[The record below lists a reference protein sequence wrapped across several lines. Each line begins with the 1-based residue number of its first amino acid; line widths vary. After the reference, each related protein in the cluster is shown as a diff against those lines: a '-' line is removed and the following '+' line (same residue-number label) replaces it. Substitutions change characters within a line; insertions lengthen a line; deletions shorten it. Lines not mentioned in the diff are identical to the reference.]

1 MKLKLS
7 VISKAGR
14 VLVLVLG
21 CALGL
26 AHADDYTDI
35 SQLLKS
41 GKFAEAMGK
50 IDSQLAAKPGDAQL
64 RFFKGVTQRNL
75 GKTSDAIATFTKLTQ
90 DFPDLP
96 EPYNNL
102 AVLYAGQGQYD
113 KARQALE
120 MAIRTNPSYATAH
133 ENIGDIYARLASQA
147 YNKALQLDDNN
158 TAVPP
163 KLALIR
169 EIFKPNLPGAKL
181 TALAIAP
188 TAAVSAAITPPA
200 ATKATPAVV
209 TQAPKATTPTV
220 LTQAPKAATPT
231 VAPIAT
237 PPATKPPAAAAANN
251 DSQIA
256 QAAVLAWAQA
266 WSRKDVASYL
276 AAYGPQFVP
285 QGGQN
290 RSAWEKERRDRIL
303 GKASISVTLS
313 DITVRVNGDKANAQ
327 FRQSYKAGAL
337 AVSSRKTLELQRTAG
352 GWQITRESTGN

>member
-1 MKLKLS
+1 
-7 VISKAGR
+7 
-14 VLVLVLG
+14 VLG

-26 AHADDYTDI
+26 AHADDYADI

-50 IDSQLAAKPGDAQL
+50 IDNQLAAKPGDAQL

-75 GKTSDAIATFTKLTQ
+75 GKTSEAIATFTKLTQ

-169 EIFKPNLPGAKL
+169 EIFKPNLPGARP
-181 TALAIAP
+181 TALAVAP
-188 TAAVSAAITPPA
+188 TAAVSGGVTTPAPVPT
-200 ATKATPAVV
+200 ATKATPTVV
-209 TQAPKATTPTV
+209 
-220 LTQAPKAATPT
+220 TQAPKAATPT
-231 VAPIAT
+231 AATPIAPT
-237 PPATKPPAAAAANN
+237 PATKPPAATAVNN
-251 DSQIA
+251 DSQTA

-266 WSRKDVASYL
+266 WSRKDVPGYL
-276 AAYGPQFVP
+276 AAYSPQFVP
-285 QGGQN
+285 QGGQT
-290 RSAWEKERRDRIL
+290 RSAWEKDRRDRIL
-303 GKASISVTLS
+303 GKTSISVTLS
-313 DITVRVNGDKANAQ
+313 NITVRVKGDKANVQ

-337 AVSSRKTLELQRTAG
+337 AVGSRKTLELQRNPG

>member
-75 GKTSDAIATFTKLTQ
+75 GKTSEAIATFTKLTQ

-169 EIFKPNLPGAKL
+169 EIFKPNLPGAKS
-181 TALAIAP
+181 TALAITP
-188 TAAVSAAITPPA
+188 TAAVSAVITPPA
-200 ATKATPAVV
+200 ATKATPTVV
-209 TQAPKATTPTV
+209 
-220 LTQAPKAATPT
+220 TQAPKAATPT

-237 PPATKPPAAAAANN
+237 PPATKPLAATVANN
-251 DSQIA
+251 DRQIA
-256 QAAVLAWAQA
+256 QAAVLTWAQA
-266 WSRKDVASYL
+266 WSRKDVPGYL
-276 AAYGPQFVP
+276 AAYSPQFVP
-285 QGGQN
+285 QGGQT

-327 FRQSYKAGAL
+327 FRQSYKAGAM
-337 AVSSRKTLELQRTAG
+337 AISSHKTLELQRNAG